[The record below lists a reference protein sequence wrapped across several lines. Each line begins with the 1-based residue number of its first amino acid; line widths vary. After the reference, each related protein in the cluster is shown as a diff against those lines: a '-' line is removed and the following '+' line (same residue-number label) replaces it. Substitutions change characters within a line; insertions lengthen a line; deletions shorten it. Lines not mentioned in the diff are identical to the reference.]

1 MSVPADIPA
10 ELSDEAMLSRL
21 AACDFSAAEKVHA
34 KLMAAE
40 EASEIAELG
49 RAYQRFARSLR
60 QTLALKARL
69 KREAA
74 QAEREAR
81 PPPEAP
87 GGVAIARRQGDV
99 RAAVT
104 RVIWNEA
111 LTEAEAADFEDRL
124 DIVLASARTRADF
137 CAEPLDDQVV
147 RLCLDL
153 DLSPDAA
160 MTWRDLPDPD
170 ASPSP
175 DKASGWRGAG

>member
-74 QAEREAR
+74 QAEREA
-81 PPPEAP
+81 
-87 GGVAIARRQGDV
+87 GLQARFAALV
-99 RAAVT
+99 RE
-104 RVIWNEA
+104 RDA
-111 LTEAEAADFEDRL
+111 LREL
-124 DIVLASARTRADF
+124 LAK
-137 CAEPLDDQVV
+137 EG
-147 RLCLDL
+147 
-153 DLSPDAA
+153 
-160 MTWRDLPDPD
+160 
-170 ASPSP
+170 
-175 DKASGWRGAG
+175 KA